1 MTYTVRIL
9 PDDIQFEVQS
19 GQTVLDAALN
29 NNISF
34 PYRCRVGACGMC
46 LCKTISGQVSYHLE
60 PMLTEQEQQE
70 GWIFACQ
77 AFAESNLVLTR
88 EE

>member
-9 PDDIQFEVQS
+9 PDDIQFDIQPE
-19 GQTVLDAALN
+19 QTVLDAALN
-29 NNISF
+29 NNIAF

-46 LCKTISGQVSYHLE
+46 LCKKVAGEVSYDLE
-60 PMLTEQEQQE
+60 PLLTEQEKNE
-70 GWIFACQ
+70 GWIFSCQ
-77 AFAESNLVLTR
+77 AFAQSNLVLTR